1 MTSND
6 RLPTRPNGDVPRT
19 LVRSRWRIPDAG
31 LSLIET
37 TLALG
42 LALLVLGGLF
52 ELARP
57 ATTLNRALP
66 AAADMHQRLRHAF
79 DRLNSDLVDAGRG
92 TTLVAAGPLGRFL
105 PPVVPYVLGRRAA
118 GVEHRHPD
126 QSGVTLLSV
135 SRGPAAE
142 TTILSPIT
150 GEVVSVQLR
159 KDPVCTASACGYR
172 RSDLVLVFDEGGRW
186 DLFRVTSADPVTLTL
201 ERVHTTRT
209 HFAPGAVIAPVT
221 VVYYYYDD
229 DRAQLRRYNGWAGD
243 LPLVDDLVD
252 LQFSYLGSSP
262 SESPICDSVRGATG
276 PLVAID
282 LAEFGDGPW
291 CGPVDLPFDRDLL
304 RIRAV
309 EVSVRVQSGLE
320 ELRGADPRL
329 FARPGSALGGRGA
342 VPDYAVTFTVAP
354 RNLNWW

>member
-1 MTSND
+1 MNHSD
-6 RLPTRPNGDVPRT
+6 SRPVGSSRGAPRT
-19 LVRSRWRIPDAG
+19 RADGGCRIPVAG
-31 LSLIET
+31 LSLVET

-57 ATTLNRALP
+57 ATALNRAIP

-79 DRLNSDLVDAGRG
+79 DRLLSDLIDAGRG
-92 TTLVAAGPLGRFL
+92 TTSVAAGPLGRFL

-118 GVEHRHPD
+118 GSEHRHPGS
-126 QSGVTLLSV
+126 SGVTLLSV
-135 SRGPAAE
+135 SRGPATE
-142 TTILSPIT
+142 TTVPTPIT
-150 GEVVSVQLR
+150 GDVESVRLH
-159 KDPVCTASACGYR
+159 DSMCTEPVCGYR
-172 RSDLVLVFDEGGRW
+172 RSDLVLVFDERGRW
-186 DLFRVTSADPVTLTL
+186 ELFRVTSADSVTLTL
-201 ERVHTTRT
+201 ERVHATRT
-209 HFAPGAVIAPVT
+209 QFAAGAVIVPVT
-221 VVYYYYDD
+221 LAHYYFAGG
-229 DRAQLRRYNGWAGD
+229 DRAQLRRYNGWSSD

-262 SESPICDSVRGATG
+262 SESPICDTVRGATG

-291 CGPVDLPFDRDLL
+291 CGAVDLPFDRDLL